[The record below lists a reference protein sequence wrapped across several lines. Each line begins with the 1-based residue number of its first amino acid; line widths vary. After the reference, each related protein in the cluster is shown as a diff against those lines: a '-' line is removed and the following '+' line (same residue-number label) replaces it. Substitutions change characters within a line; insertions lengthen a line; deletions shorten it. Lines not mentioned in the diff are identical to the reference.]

1 MGSHKWG
8 YRVPLRVPLSD
19 LGFRVVISEVINPII
34 WVITIVTLLI
44 TNHEPPSRGE
54 GLGFF

>member
-8 YRVPLRVPLSD
+8 YRVPLSD